1 MTAGGKNVAPA
12 ELEDRIRAYA
22 LVSQCV
28 VVGDSQ
34 PYIAALISIDAEA
47 LPGWLAAK
55 GMEPMTAAEAA
66 QDERILAR
74 IQKAI
79 DRANANVSRA
89 ESIRTFRILDDD
101 LTVANGLLTPSLKV
115 KRTQVLKQ
123 YAGLIEAIYAASH
136 SK

>member
-1 MTAGGKNVAPA
+1 M
-12 ELEDRIRAYA
+12 
-22 LVSQCV
+22 SQCV

-34 PYIAALISIDAEA
+34 PYISALISLDADA

-55 GMEPMTAAEAA
+55 GMDPMTVAEAA
-66 QDERILAR
+66 THERILAR

-89 ESIRTFRILDDD
+89 ESIRTFRILDED
-101 LTVANGLLTPSLKV
+101 LTIENGLLTPSLKV

-123 YAGLIEAIYAASH
+123 YADVIDGIYADSH
-136 SK
+136 AK